1 MKTLVELYKSKSGW
15 RWRMTDCRNKKII
28 GASTEGYRRRV
39 DAVKN
44 LNRIGAI
51 DYRTWLGSSKA
62 KYEIKMVVET

>member
-1 MKTLVELYKSKSGW
+1 ML
-15 RWRMTDCRNKKII
+15 DCRNKKII

-62 KYEIKMVVET
+62 KYEVKMEVET